1 MINFEVVLASS
12 EIVQANPR
20 TNSDLFLA
28 LKGGSNNFGV
38 VTRFDLPT
46 FPQGQMWGG
55 AIFYEPSTVPQLIQ
69 AFCDFAA
76 SPTPDDQAHSFVTT
90 SFSAGREVGV
100 SNIFHSTPVVAPLSL
115 KPFTEIHP
123 QLFNTLRTDS
133 LLGFAEE
140 VSAFSTDGDRQW
152 YFTTTLR
159 PDLELLLQVRTL
171 WLEGLKPIENL
182 PGLKYSLVLQ
192 PLTHGMLTKS
202 AALGG
207 NSLGLS
213 PDDGPLAIILF
224 ATVHDNPE
232 DDETI
237 ITSVLNLID
246 LIDSAATKV
255 QNAARFRFTNYG
267 YKLQKIIEGYGSD
280 SLKKL
285 QDVSTKYDP
294 RGLFQTAVPGGFKLP
309 KT

>member
-1 MINFEVVLASS
+1 M
-12 EIVQANPR
+12 
-20 TNSDLFLA
+20 
-28 LKGGSNNFGV
+28 
-38 VTRFDLPT
+38 
-46 FPQGQMWGG
+46 
-55 AIFYEPSTVPQLIQ
+55 
-69 AFCDFAA
+69 
-76 SPTPDDQAHSFVTT
+76 
-90 SFSAGREVGV
+90 
-100 SNIFHSTPVVAPLSL
+100 SNIFHSTPVAAPPSL

-123 QLFNTLRTDS
+123 QLFNTLRTNS

-159 PDLELLLQVRTL
+159 PDQELLLQVRTL
-171 WLEGLKPIENL
+171 WLEGLKSTENV
-182 PGLKYSLVLQ
+182 PGLKHSLVLQ

-213 PDDGPLAIILF
+213 PDGGPLAIILF

-232 DDETI
+232 DDEMI

-246 LIDSAATKV
+246 LIDSAVTKV
-255 QNAARFRFTNYG
+255 QKAARFRFTNYG
-267 YKLQKIIEGYGSD
+267 YKLQKTIEGYESN
-280 SLKKL
+280 SLKNL